1 MYRQFQGGTL
11 RLMERGEYLKQL
23 SASSERNKDPIL
35 NVLRRV
41 LPDRGVVLEVA
52 SGTGQHA
59 VHFARALPDLNWQ
72 PSDVDP
78 GVRASQEAWRAEAS
92 LDNLLEPVHLD
103 TTDHPWPVDQA
114 DAIVNSNMIHIS
126 PWEVCIG
133 LLDGAAR
140 ILPEGGVLFMYGPY
154 RINGAHTADSN
165 EAFDRSL
172 KMRDPSWGIRDLDEI
187 VCEAASRGLEHVE
200 TVQMPANNL
209 SVVYRKTAMVSG

>member
-1 MYRQFQGGTL
+1 
-11 RLMERGEYLKQL
+11 MERGEYLKQL

-41 LPDRGVVLEVA
+41 LPDKGLVLEVA

-59 VHFARALPDLNWQ
+59 VHFAGALPDLTWQ

-78 GVRASQEAWRAEAS
+78 GFRASVEAWRAET
-92 LDNLLEPVHLD
+92 NLPNIMPPVHLD
-103 TTDHPWPVDQA
+103 TTDHPWPIDQA
-114 DAIVNSNMIHIS
+114 DAVINSNMIHIA

-140 ILPEGGVLFMYGPY
+140 LLPEGGILFMYGPY
-154 RINGAHTADSN
+154 RIGGEHTTDSN
-165 EAFDRSL
+165 AAFDQSL
-172 KMRDPSWGIRDLDEI
+172 RMRDPSWGIRDLGD
-187 VCEAASRGLEHVE
+187 VVSEAASRGLEHVE

-209 SVVYRKTAMVSG
+209 SVVYRKVGST